1 MAVITPSQ
9 TASLTGVAPLNQ
21 GFISNE
27 IEDTYLS
34 HLDLNGFC
42 TIDNSLQGVAGD
54 RRTIYKYTPS
64 GTAVDVAEGAGN
76 SASISVALTGNEY
89 VVKCIQDWF
98 QYSDEAMMRDP
109 FAVQAGIN
117 HMGIALFNKVNAD
130 VYAEMANATLGNST
144 AVPFTFDAMVDAVS
158 ALTIKDAAGENALDA
173 QKRFVPTVWAIAG
186 KAEVG
191 KIRKACK
198 DQLEYVPEHAW
209 NPGYIG
215 EVAGV
220 TVFYKQDATAD
231 TIYVG
236 TNQAVTVFNKTG
248 VQTEIAA
255 RAGGAT
261 GSANTRMNDIFAR
274 KYYIAA
280 LTDATQIYKLTIS

>member
-9 TASLTGVAPLNQ
+9 TASLTGVATLNQ

-261 GSANTRMNDIFAR
+261 GSANIRMNDIFAR

>member
-9 TASLTGVAPLNQ
+9 TASLTGVATLNQ

-109 FAVQAGIN
+109 VAVQAGIN

-248 VQTEIAA
+248 VTTEIAA

>member
-9 TASLTGVAPLNQ
+9 TASLTGVATLNQ

-186 KAEVG
+186 KAEIG

>member
-9 TASLTGVAPLNQ
+9 TASLTGVATLNQ

-109 FAVQAGIN
+109 LAVQAGIQ

-158 ALTIKDAAGENALDA
+158 ALTIKDGAGETALDA

-248 VQTEIAA
+248 VTTEIAA

>member
-9 TASLTGVAPLNQ
+9 TASLTGVATLNQ

-109 FAVQAGIN
+109 VAVQAGIN

-158 ALTIKDAAGENALDA
+158 ALTIKDGAGETALDA

-186 KAEVG
+186 KAEIG

-261 GSANTRMNDIFAR
+261 GSANIRMNDIFAR

>member
-9 TASLTGVAPLNQ
+9 TASLTGVATLNQ

-64 GTAVDVAEGAGN
+64 GVAVDVAEGAGN

-109 FAVQAGIN
+109 VAVQAGIN

-158 ALTIKDAAGENALDA
+158 ALTIKDGAGETALDA

-274 KYYIAA
+274 KYCIAA

>member
-1 MAVITPSQ
+1 MSIFLLNDTCTVSDRN
-9 TASLTGVAPLNQ
+9 ASL
-21 GFISNE
+21 
-27 IEDTYLS
+27 YLS
-34 HLDLNGFC
+34 Y
-42 TIDNSLQGVAGD
+42 I
-54 RRTIYKYTPS
+54 
-64 GTAVDVAEGAGN
+64 
-76 SASISVALTGNEY
+76 
-89 VVKCIQDWF
+89 
-98 QYSDEAMMRDP
+98 
-109 FAVQAGIN
+109 
-117 HMGIALFNKVNAD
+117 
-130 VYAEMANATLGNST
+130 
-144 AVPFTFDAMVDAVS
+144 AVS

>member
-9 TASLTGVAPLNQ
+9 TASLTGVATLNQ

-109 FAVQAGIN
+109 LAVQAGIQ

-248 VQTEIAA
+248 VTTEIAA

>member
-9 TASLTGVAPLNQ
+9 TASLTGVATLNQ

-109 FAVQAGIN
+109 LAVQAGIN

-220 TVFYKQDATAD
+220 TVFSTRPVYRLRSLQE
-231 TIYVG
+231 
-236 TNQAVTVFNKTG
+236 QAERPVLR
-248 VQTEIAA
+248 ILA
-255 RAGGAT
+255 
-261 GSANTRMNDIFAR
+261 
-274 KYYIAA
+274 
-280 LTDATQIYKLTIS
+280 

>member
-9 TASLTGVAPLNQ
+9 TASLTGVATLNQ

-248 VQTEIAA
+248 VTTEIAA